1 MYTKLTISHVCMNG
15 NESIAIYTYIQLM
28 RNACHMYLPMH
39 QFQLVGFGSEFA
51 LNCPT
56 FAAAVQS
63 SSCAV
68 SASLGV
74 YKPVVLD
81 QEASLMIEYPY
92 MFPLT
97 IQTRFRTCV
106 HSPYRIYSTN
116 NTPLLSSLPSLLP

>member
-1 MYTKLTISHVCMNG
+1 MYTKLTTSHVCMNG
-15 NESIAIYTYIQLM
+15 NESFTIYTYIQMM
-28 RNACHMYLPMH
+28 RNACHMYLPLH

-56 FAAAVQS
+56 FAATVQS

-81 QEASLMIEYPY
+81 QEASLMIKYPY

-106 HSPYRIYSTN
+106 HSPYRIYSTD